1 MIACTGLLSGCMDM
15 SNLPG
20 IKPSEAKKSVVAN
33 DTAVRAEPSPIIMD
47 LQSRQSAISSSSAY
61 GQVASAVMS
70 KDARVAQAELQ
81 AARLRAVAKSKNWL
95 PSIGPSISLSSLG
108 DLIAN
113 LVVEQVLFD
122 NGFKKAER
130 EFARADVE
138 VAAVTL
144 VEDANERV
152 FDALSLYLDAQ
163 EGREIATMAETVLL
177 DMRRF
182 KWIMNERVKGGVSDG
197 SDLNILNQKLAE
209 IQSDQQS
216 GLEKTSTAMAEL
228 NAMSSY
234 PLTDVRGLG
243 SIGVVTQTDPLSV
256 MRARAEQSRDIAS
269 ISMDRA
275 GSLPGIKATASGG
288 TSKPGIGIGTTGLFD
303 FGTKDRLAAADASKD
318 ATERKVTQA
327 IETSNRKIE
336 SLKQKLA
343 AERRAAEESARL
355 TAQAKAN
362 LDLFQTQYEEG
373 QRQVMDVVGVYETFA
388 RQQRAQ
394 TTHKYQA
401 ARLELAIAREMG
413 ALAHGGDL

>member
-234 PLTDVRGLG
+234 PLTDVRPWVHRRGDTNG
-243 SIGVVTQTDPLSV
+243 S
-256 MRARAEQSRDIAS
+256 
-269 ISMDRA
+269 
-275 GSLPGIKATASGG
+275 
-288 TSKPGIGIGTTGLFD
+288 
-303 FGTKDRLAAADASKD
+303 
-318 ATERKVTQA
+318 
-327 IETSNRKIE
+327 
-336 SLKQKLA
+336 
-343 AERRAAEESARL
+343 
-355 TAQAKAN
+355 
-362 LDLFQTQYEEG
+362 
-373 QRQVMDVVGVYETFA
+373 VVGDAGTRRTITRYRKHFHGPRGILA
-388 RQQRAQ
+388 RDQSHRKRG
-394 TTHKYQA
+394 HIQA
-401 ARLELAIAREMG
+401 RDWNWDHRFV
-413 ALAHGGDL
+413 